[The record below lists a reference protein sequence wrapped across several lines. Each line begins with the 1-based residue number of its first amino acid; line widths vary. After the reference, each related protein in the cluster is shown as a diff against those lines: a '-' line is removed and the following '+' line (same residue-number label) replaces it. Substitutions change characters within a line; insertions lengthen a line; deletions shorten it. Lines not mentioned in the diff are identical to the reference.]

1 MLDDLE
7 EVHNTSARLQ
17 YSEMAPPTANLSEI
31 DYHLRE
37 VGANGSFTAAASLL
51 SDNVV
56 LEREPVYSG

>member
-7 EVHNTSARLQ
+7 EVHTTATTLQ
-17 YSEMAPPTANLSEI
+17 YSEMVPPTANLSEI

-37 VGANGSFTAAASLL
+37 VDANASFKAANSLL